1 MKPAAE
7 SRPSFSGALKP
18 RRLAAPPARSGFDP
32 RFAEKGLNEA
42 SSLQSCFAPPG
53 RQGANRVGSRQ
64 GDAHPAQVDRETEAD
79 LSSAKAQHDPAGV
92 AELRDAPAS
101 RHRQAGP
108 DGRVEAHDVAWLMK
122 VRRRSDQIRRR
133 SADQGARAYPADRQ
147 WIIASFESQYS
158 AAAGDAEDET

>member
-1 MKPAAE
+1 
-7 SRPSFSGALKP
+7 GAL
-18 RRLAAPPARSGFDP
+18 RRLPRDP
-32 RFAEKGLNEA
+32 DSILDSQKTDCNEA

-64 GDAHPAQVDRETEAD
+64 RDAHPAQVDRETEAD

-158 AAAGDAEDET
+158 AAAGDAEDETGAGDVQGDRSCRG